1 MHVMSHGISDWPV
14 LSVNIFLCHIFIRLT
29 NPIHNGKWQVKYLVS
44 LVKDLLYSQNNSTH
58 HLQTPL
64 ALVSVILEKAVKKT
78 QSTYRSDKPSQ
89 LSIPYVLFWCYG
101 FNFLAHLM
109 LFWVDLIPGF
119 GMTDNMVDFGKR
131 WVWWNDQLILIQ
143 PWRNEVDKTLFF
155 RERSNCKIFCLYSSV
170 LQLLLSFFRHNWK
183 FFKKST
189 SIDE

>member
-14 LSVNIFLCHIFIRLT
+14 LSVNIFLCHIFIRIT

-119 GMTDNMVDFGKR
+119 GMTDNMVDFGNR
-131 WVWWNDQLILIQ
+131 WV
-143 PWRNEVDKTLFF
+143 
-155 RERSNCKIFCLYSSV
+155 
-170 LQLLLSFFRHNWK
+170 
-183 FFKKST
+183 
-189 SIDE
+189 